1 MRIVKIPCYV
11 TISRERVGL
20 LLPYLTLSEQFFPC
34 DILNPRLGMLGKLFS
49 GGISAYLIHLIILRV
64 PCIEFEIRE
73 YFHSF

>member
-1 MRIVKIPCYV
+1 M
-11 TISRERVGL
+11 GL

-64 PCIEFEIRE
+64 PCIEFEYVNVFILFSLLGFFVPFVIDPRD
-73 YFHSF
+73 